1 MDELAGSVFNAIG
14 LDYLTWKYV
23 HIVSSTLLFGTGLG
37 TAFHMFMSHRTGDVR
52 SIVTASRNTVLADW
66 LFTTPAVLVQPFSG
80 AMLAA
85 SLGLPL
91 TSDWLVATYLLYVLV
106 GACWLPVV
114 WLQIRMH
121 RYAAEAL
128 RTGRDLPVAYHRAAR
143 IWIALGWP
151 AFISVLGIFYLML
164 FKQLP
169 I

>member
-1 MDELAGSVFNAIG
+1 
-14 LDYLTWKYV
+14 
-23 HIVSSTLLFGTGLG
+23 
-37 TAFHMFMSHRTGDVR
+37 
-52 SIVTASRNTVLADW
+52 
-66 LFTTPAVLVQPFSG
+66 
-80 AMLAA
+80 MLAA

-128 RTGRDLPVAYHRAAR
+128 RTGRGLPDAYHRAAR